1 MTIWPF
7 PFTPL
12 LLLPPAPLLYAG
24 YCFLL
29 LGTRPVEA
37 ALGSVVYSSERVISL
52 FCICIQAPPEIKPIK
67 RNLVLSNQPERNSFP
82 NGEFCSSAE
91 GREEKRRSGGK
102 DMLCMGRRKEGSSFG
117 GAGTL
122 EFVITSLT
130 PFPFLL
136 VGRPRSLRA
145 FNGRADGRGRRVP
158 TSFGAPPRK
167 YLNDRRTTI
176 HTRNGLEN
184 QSVCAA
190 QFRSRE
196 SSGSIGEMT
205 RVQYPKPT
213 SHATWRPTTHP

>member
-67 RNLVLSNQPERNSFP
+67 GNLVLSNQPERNSFP
-82 NGEFCSSAE
+82 TGEFCSSAG
-91 GREEKRRSGGK
+91 GREEKRRRGGK
-102 DMLCMGRRKEGSSFG
+102 DMLCMGRRKEGTSSFG

-136 VGRPRSLRA
+136 VGRPRSPHA
-145 FNGRADGRGRRVP
+145 FNGRADGR
-158 TSFGAPPRK
+158 
-167 YLNDRRTTI
+167 
-176 HTRNGLEN
+176 TRAEGSHLFW
-184 QSVCAA
+184 C
-190 QFRSRE
+190 
-196 SSGSIGEMT
+196 SSS
-205 RVQYPKPT
+205 
-213 SHATWRPTTHP
+213 